1 MKFAI
6 EDRRVVCKGDYYI
19 APGAIVVGSVI
30 LEHNVSIW
38 FNCVVRA
45 DNDLITLGEGSQIQ
59 DGSVLHADPGAP
71 IFFEKNVSVGHM
83 AMVHGCTV
91 GEGSLIGIG
100 AILLNHCKIG
110 KHSLVGAGALIPEGK
125 EYPDGTLILG
135 SPGKVVRDLTP
146 QEIERIGR
154 TALNYQQRAKRYKA
168 GFREDGE

>member
-1 MKFAI
+1 MKYAI

-19 APGAIVVGSVI
+19 APGAVVIGSVI
-30 LEHNVSIW
+30 LEPNVSIW

-45 DNDLITLGEGSQIQ
+45 DNDTITLGEGSQVQ

-71 IFFEKNVSVGHM
+71 ILLEKNVSIGHM
-83 AMVHGCTV
+83 AMVHGCTI

-110 KHSLVGAGALIPEGK
+110 KHCLVGAGTLIPEGK
-125 EYPDGTLILG
+125 EFPDGKLILG

-146 QEIERIGR
+146 EEIARIER
-154 TALNYQQRAKRYKA
+154 TAFNYQQRAKRYRA
-168 GFREDGE
+168 GFKPDGE

>member
-1 MKFAI
+1 MKYAI

-19 APGAIVVGSVI
+19 APGAIVIGSVI

-45 DNDLITLGEGSQIQ
+45 DNDTITLGEGSQVQ

-71 IFFEKNVSVGHM
+71 IVFEKNVSVGHM

-100 AILLNHCKIG
+100 AILLNHCRIG
-110 KHSLVGAGALIPEGK
+110 KHCLVGAGALIPEGK

-135 SPGKVVRDLTP
+135 TPGKVVRDLTA

-154 TALNYQQRAKRYKA
+154 TAQNYQNRAQRYKS
-168 GFREDGE
+168 GLRPDGE

>member
-1 MKFAI
+1 MKYAI

-71 IFFEKNVSVGHM
+71 ILFEKNVSVGHM

-110 KHSLVGAGALIPEGK
+110 KHCLVGAGSLIPEGK
-125 EYPDGTLILG
+125 EFPDGKLILG
-135 SPGKVVRDLTP
+135 SPGKVVRDLTA

-154 TALNYQQRAKRYKA
+154 TALNYQDRARRYRV
-168 GFREDGE
+168 GFRKDGE

>member
-1 MKFAI
+1 MKYAI
-6 EDRRVVCKGDYYI
+6 EERRVVCKGEYYI

-30 LEHNVSIW
+30 LEDKVSIW

-45 DNDLITLGEGSQIQ
+45 DNDTITLGEGSQIQ

-71 IFFEKNVSVGHM
+71 VLFEKNVSVGHM

-110 KHSLVGAGALIPEGK
+110 KHCLVGAGALIPEGK

-135 SPGKVVRDLTP
+135 SPGKVVRDLKP
-146 QEIERIGR
+146 EEIERIGR
-154 TALNYQQRAKRYKA
+154 TARNYQLRAQRYKT
-168 GFREDGE
+168 GFRADGE